1 MMRLAWPVGTYI
13 REELAARGWSNETLA
28 DAMGVSVGVVQA
40 MMAEEF
46 AFLLE
51 GDDAHS
57 ELADKLGR
65 AFGTSSSLWVK
76 LDLAY
81 WLWVGGAQGIDKST

>member
-1 MMRLAWPVGTYI
+1 MMRLAWPVGDYI
-13 REELAARGWSNETLA
+13 REELAARGWSKKKLA

-51 GDDAHS
+51 GNDAHS
-57 ELADKLGR
+57 QLADKLGR
-65 AFGTSSSLWVK
+65 AFGTSSSLWVN

-81 WLWVGGAQGIDKST
+81 WRWVEGGA